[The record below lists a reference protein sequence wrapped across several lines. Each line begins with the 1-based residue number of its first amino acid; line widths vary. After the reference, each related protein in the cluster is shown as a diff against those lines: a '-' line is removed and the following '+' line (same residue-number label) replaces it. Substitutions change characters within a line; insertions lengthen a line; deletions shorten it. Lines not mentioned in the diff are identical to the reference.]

1 MRDKMIIKS
10 LWEIDHELPS
20 YRGTLYIKRE
30 WVVDSKPNLTERK
43 LINVSEIP
51 LYIPQLTMREV
62 SDRGYGI

>member
-30 WVVDSKPNLTERK
+30 WVVDGKPNLTERK
-43 LINVSEIP
+43 LIHSSEIP
-51 LYIPQLTMREV
+51 FYIHR
-62 SDRGYGI
+62 